1 VYGYDG
7 GKRVKGR
14 KRHILVDTQGLL
26 LAVVVTEANMPERL
40 GECALLLEAESEITN
55 LYLIWVDQGY
65 QGPKFRT
72 AVEKLAQGQVEVV
85 KRSSKAFE
93 VLPRRWVVERTFA
106 WLVQNRRL
114 VIDSEKLPEISEALI
129 EMAMT
134 RLMLKRLAPC

>member
-1 VYGYDG
+1 MTL
-7 GKRVKGR
+7 RV
-14 KRHILVDTQGLL
+14 
-26 LAVVVTEANMPERL
+26 N
-40 GECALLLEAESEITN
+40 
-55 LYLIWVDQGY
+55 QGY
-65 QGPKFRT
+65 QGPKFST
-72 AVEKLAQGQVEVV
+72 AVEKLAQAQVEVV